1 MAILFEIVGW
11 VGAAL
16 LLAAYILLS
25 LGRLRGASFVYQL
38 MNLVGAAGLAA
49 NGFWNGAFPSVALNV
64 IWMAMGIV
72 ALARLAGTPERS
84 DARD

>member
-25 LGRLRGASFVYQL
+25 LGRLRGASFVYQM

-72 ALARLAGTPERS
+72 ALVRLPRTAASS
-84 DARD
+84 DARH